1 MSFDFLYVSL
11 NCFVALLSTQ
21 MHSSEIQLFRF
32 RSNKIWHAFTCIQN
46 SCTVREITAFSP
58 HSSVLMPSLN
68 HSLEGAHY
76 RKYTIYVK
84 KPSDNRCICTKQIFQ
99 YIIAF

>member
-46 SCTVREITAFSP
+46 SCMLKRNYCILPTQLCSHAF
-58 HSSVLMPSLN
+58 
-68 HSLEGAHY
+68 A
-76 RKYTIYVK
+76 
-84 KPSDNRCICTKQIFQ
+84 KPFIRRSTL
-99 YIIAF
+99 

>member
-68 HSLEGAHY
+68 HSLKEHIIENTPFML
-76 RKYTIYVK
+76 RNPLITDVFVQSKYFNI
-84 KPSDNRCICTKQIFQ
+84 S
-99 YIIAF
+99 